1 MYRESVKIVIREVKP
16 IIIKQEVRTGV
27 NYALTTAEP
36 LHPGI
41 ADLPSG
47 LRK

>member
-1 MYRESVKIVIREVKP
+1 MYREAIRIVIRELKP
-16 IIIKQEVRTGV
+16 IIIRQEVRTSI

-41 ADLPSG
+41 ADLSSG